1 MVDLYSEVL
10 KFEKMSIDRDKIT
23 EKYASQVVESMD
35 VDSLVEFAYDTIVEN
50 LNECTIQ
57 ELIEV
62 VENYDPDLLDEF
74 EVL

>member
-1 MVDLYSEVL
+1 MLDLYSEVL

-35 VDSLVEFAYDTIVEN
+35 VDSLVEFAYNTIVEN
-50 LNECTIQ
+50 LNDYTIQ
-57 ELIEV
+57 ELIEE

>member
-50 LNECTIQ
+50 LNDYTIQ
-57 ELIEV
+57 ELIEE

>member
-50 LNECTIQ
+50 LNKYTIQ
-57 ELIEV
+57 ELIEE
-62 VENYDPDLLDEF
+62 VEEYDPDLLDEF

>member
-1 MVDLYSEVL
+1 MVDLYSEIL

-50 LNECTIQ
+50 LNDYTIQ
-57 ELIEV
+57 ELIEE

>member
-50 LNECTIQ
+50 LNEYTIQ
-57 ELIEV
+57 ELIEE

>member
-1 MVDLYSEVL
+1 MADLYSEVL

-50 LNECTIQ
+50 LNDYTIQ
-57 ELIEV
+57 ELIEE

>member
-50 LNECTIQ
+50 LNDYTIQ
-57 ELIEV
+57 ELIEE
-62 VENYDPDLLDEF
+62 VEEYDPDLLDEF